1 MSMAKAK
8 RLALQERLMTTFRLG
23 MRVQV
28 LEELLE
34 ETRRE
39 VLARKMFF
47 EEEDA

>member
-1 MSMAKAK
+1 
-8 RLALQERLMTTFRLG
+8 

>member
-8 RLALQERLMTTFRLG
+8 LLALQERLMTTFRLG